1 MQVKLW
7 AVREE
12 MADEQGQAAI
22 NNKSLSTVHRILQE
36 LATNLLSRLLYR
48 SLPFTSVQRMAL
60 RLLI

>member
-12 MADEQGQAAI
+12 MADEQGEAAI

-36 LATNLLSRLLYR
+36 LATNSLSSFHVCSEDDSQASDVRN
-48 SLPFTSVQRMAL
+48 
-60 RLLI
+60 